1 MKNILC
7 FGDSNTWG
15 CVPGVLSRFPYDKRW
30 TGLLAQALGPEY
42 HVLED
47 GIKGRTAA
55 VDDPHYP
62 FRNGL
67 SSLGYSLLSAS
78 PIDLMI
84 VMLGTND
91 IEYVGA
97 EGYYHGIK
105 VLGEQILRANTL
117 LACTSPIF
125 TEPRLLLVSPIEETP
140 SMPYYEESKKLAY
153 YTEKAAKELGVP
165 WLDAARYAKPSE
177 VDGCHMDEVGHA
189 ALAVAIEKAIKEI
202 FR

>member
-15 CVPGVLSRFPYDKRW
+15 CVPGVLSRFPSDKRW
-30 TGLLAQALGPEY
+30 TGLLARALGEDY
-42 HVLED
+42 TVIED

-55 VDDPHYP
+55 VDDPHCS

-67 SSLGYSLLSAS
+67 SSLGYSLHRAS

-91 IEYVGA
+91 IEYVGPR
-97 EGYYHGIK
+97 GYYHGIK
-105 VLGEQILRANTL
+105 TLGQQILLANPL
-117 LACTSPIF
+117 FAGTSPIF
-125 TEPRLLLVSPIEETP
+125 TETRLLLVSPIEETP
-140 SMPYYEESKKLAY
+140 NMPHYEESKKLAY

-165 WLDAARYAKPSE
+165 WLDAARFAKPSPL
-177 VDGCHMDEVGHA
+177 DGCHMDEEGHA
-189 ALAVAIEKAIKEI
+189 ALAKALYDAVKEVLG
-202 FR
+202 

>member
-15 CVPGVLSRFPYDKRW
+15 CVPGVYSRFPSDKRW
-30 TGLLAQALGPEY
+30 TGLLARSLG
-42 HVLED
+42 ED
-47 GIKGRTAA
+47 YNVIENGIKGRTAA
-55 VDDPHYP
+55 VDDPHVP

-105 VLGEQILRANTL
+105 VLADQILRANTL
-117 LACTSPIF
+117 LNCTSPIF

-140 SMPYYEESKKLAY
+140 NMPHYEDSLKLAY

-165 WLDAARYAKPSE
+165 WLDAARFAKPSP
-177 VDGCHMDEVGHA
+177 VDGCHMDEEGHA
-189 ALAVAIEKAIKEI
+189 ALANAIYDAVKKII
-202 FR
+202 

>member
-15 CVPGVLSRFPYDKRW
+15 CVPGVLSRFPWDKRW
-30 TGLLAQALGPEY
+30 TGLLSRALGEDY
-42 HVLED
+42 TVIED

-55 VDDPHYP
+55 VDDPHCP

-67 SSLGYSLLSAS
+67 SSLGYSLHRAS

-91 IEYVGA
+91 IEYVGLT
-97 EGYYHGIK
+97 GYYHGIK
-105 VLGEQILRANTL
+105 TLGQQILLANPL
-117 LACTSPIF
+117 FAGTSPIF

-140 SMPYYEESKKLAY
+140 NLPHYEESKKLAY

-165 WLDAARYAKPSE
+165 WLDAARFAKPSPL
-177 VDGCHMDEVGHA
+177 DGCHMDEKGHA
-189 ALAVAIEKAIKEI
+189 ALAKAIYNAVKEI
-202 FR
+202 LG